1 MSHSGLTGPIA
12 YRDIPDLDSG
22 RIPFPMSAA
31 GHYAVGERKTVLVFS
46 YEITDVSAL
55 DQSIRSLVAVLSS
68 PTNRLFLDVVLF
80 SQYPEERT
88 EQWKGL
94 FSTLQDCPIIL
105 LTESTSTLQQQLMQY
120 LEIER
125 VEQCIVI
132 TVDSLDSLHA

>member
-1 MSHSGLTGPIA
+1 
-12 YRDIPDLDSG
+12 
-22 RIPFPMSAA
+22 MSAA

-120 LEIER
+120 LEIEK